1 LLPTECHVSG
11 FQQQT
16 LRQHE
21 TLGWGIVRD
30 DRVMATQSLERF
42 DAIVIGAGQ
51 AGPGVAR
58 HLASNGEQVAVVEQ
72 DRIGG
77 TCLNRGCRP
86 TKALRASARVAHLVR
101 TASAHGVTVS
111 NINVDFAAVMARKDR
126 LIDGWVDSATE
137 SLEETD
143 GITLV
148 HGQARFAGTKDGEH
162 LLTIAER
169 SLAAPKVFLNVGT
182 RATEPP
188 IPGLA
193 DVPWLDN
200 DRILHL
206 DSLPAHLVV
215 LGGGYIALELGQMFR
230 RLGSDV
236 TIIERGSQIA
246 GREDEDIASEITRFL
261 VAEGMAIHTG
271 TSVERVSA
279 NGADDGVRVH
289 TDSGVIDGSHLL
301 VAVGRTPNTDL
312 LDLGAA
318 GLAADEHGVI
328 STDGTFHTAVD
339 GIWALGDIN
348 GRGAFTHTSY
358 QDFQIVVDNLAGGTR
373 TADGRIPTYAM
384 FTDPPL
390 GRVGMSERE
399 ARQSGKR
406 VSMATLP
413 MSRHTRAQLDGE
425 TDGLIKLLVDADTDR
440 FLGAAT
446 LGLAGDE
453 IIQVV
458 SALMHADAS
467 CRVLA
472 EMLPIHPTVAEFFPT
487 ILAKLEPLA

>member
-1 LLPTECHVSG
+1 
-11 FQQQT
+11 
-16 LRQHE
+16 
-21 TLGWGIVRD
+21 
-30 DRVMATQSLERF
+30 MATHSLERF

-58 HLASNGEQVAVVEQ
+58 HLAAGGERVAVVEQ
-72 DRIGG
+72 DKVGG

-86 TKALRASARVAHLVR
+86 TKALRASARVAHLAR
-101 TASAHGVTVS
+101 TASVHGVTTGDVV
-111 NINVDFAAVMARKDR
+111 VDFAAAMARKDR
-126 LIDGWVDSATE
+126 LIDGWVDSSTK
-137 SLEETD
+137 SLEDTD
-143 GITLV
+143 GVTLV
-148 HGQARFAGTKDGEH
+148 HGQARFTGSEDGEH
-162 LLTIAER
+162 LLTVAER

-182 RATEPP
+182 RAAEPP

-193 DVPWLDN
+193 DVAWLDN

-206 DSLPAHLVV
+206 DSLPEHLVV

-230 RLGSDV
+230 RFGSEV
-236 TIIERGSQIA
+236 TIIERGQQIA
-246 GREDEDIASEITRFL
+246 GREDEDIAAEISRFL
-261 VAEGMAIHTG
+261 VADGVTVRTT
-271 TSVERVSA
+271 TSVDRVSA
-279 NGADDGVRVH
+279 NGAGVRVH

-312 LDLGAA
+312 LDLAA
-318 GLAADEHGVI
+318 VGLKPDEHGI
-328 STDGTFHTAVD
+328 IATDGTFHTAVN

-358 QDFQIVVDNLAGGTR
+358 QDYRIVIDNLAGGPR

-399 ARQSGKR
+399 ARRSGKP
-406 VSMATLP
+406 VLMATFP
-413 MSRHTRAQLDGE
+413 MSQHTRAQLDGE
-425 TDGLIKLLVDADTDR
+425 TAGLIKLLVDADTDR

-453 IIQVV
+453 IIQVI
-458 SALMHADAS
+458 SALMHADAP

-472 EMLPIHPTVAEFFPT
+472 DMLPIHPTVAEFFPT
-487 ILAKLEPLA
+487 ILNTLEPLA

>member
-1 LLPTECHVSG
+1 
-11 FQQQT
+11 
-16 LRQHE
+16 
-21 TLGWGIVRD
+21 
-30 DRVMATQSLERF
+30 MATHSLERF
-42 DAIVIGAGQ
+42 DVLVIGAGQ

-58 HLASNGEQVAVVEQ
+58 HFAAEGEQVAIVEQ
-72 DRIGG
+72 DKVGG

-86 TKALRASARVAHLVR
+86 TKALRASARVAHLAR
-101 TASAHGVTVS
+101 TASAHGVTTGDIV
-111 NINVDFAAVMARKDR
+111 VDFAATMARKDR
-126 LIDGWVDSATE
+126 LIDGWVDSSTK
-137 SLEETD
+137 SLEDTD

-148 HGQARFAGTKDGEH
+148 HGQARFTGSEDGEH
-162 LLTIAER
+162 QVAVGAR

-200 DRILHL
+200 DSVLHL
-206 DSLPAHLVV
+206 DTLPEHLVV

-230 RLGSDV
+230 RLGSEV
-236 TIIERGSQIA
+236 TIIERGRQIA
-246 GREDEDIASEITRFL
+246 GREDEDIAAEITRFL
-261 VAEGMAIHTG
+261 AAEGVTIRAT
-271 TSVERVSA
+271 TSVEQVSA
-279 NGADDGVRVH
+279 NGDGVGVH
-289 TDSGVIDGSHLL
+289 TSSEVIDGSHLL

-312 LDLGAA
+312 LDLATV
-318 GLAADEHGVI
+318 GLEADERGIVT
-328 STDGTFHTAVD
+328 TDGTFRTAVG
-339 GIWALGDIN
+339 GIWALGDVN

-358 QDFQIVVDNLAGGTR
+358 QDFQIVVDNLNGGTR

-406 VSMATLP
+406 ALIATFP
-413 MSRHTRAQLDGE
+413 MSEHTRAQLDGE
-425 TDGLIKLLVDADTDR
+425 TAGLIKLLVDADTER

-487 ILAKLEPLA
+487 ILGKLEPLA

>member
-1 LLPTECHVSG
+1 
-11 FQQQT
+11 
-16 LRQHE
+16 
-21 TLGWGIVRD
+21 VRD
-30 DRVMATQSLERF
+30 DRRMATQQSERF

-51 AGPGVAR
+51 AAPGLAR
-58 HLASNGEQVAVVEQ
+58 YLTARGERVAVVEQ
-72 DRIGG
+72 DKVGG

-86 TKALRASARVAHLVR
+86 TKAMRASARVAHVAR
-101 TASAHGVTVS
+101 TAREHGVSTGHVD
-111 NINVDFAAVMARKDR
+111 VDFAAVVARKDR
-126 LIDGWVDSATE
+126 LIDGWVDSSTK
-137 SLEETD
+137 SLEDTD
-143 GITLV
+143 GLSLV
-148 HGQARFAGTKDGEH
+148 HGQARFTGTEDGAH
-162 LLTIAER
+162 VVSVADR

-206 DSLPAHLVV
+206 DTLPEHLVV
-215 LGGGYIALELGQMFR
+215 IGGSYIALEFGQMFR
-230 RLGSDV
+230 RFGSAV
-236 TIIERGSQIA
+236 TILEREPHIA
-246 GREDEDIASEITRFL
+246 GREDDDIAAEITRFL
-261 VAEGMAIHTG
+261 EAEGVTVHTAIA
-271 TSVERVSA
+271 VERVEASD
-279 NGADDGVRVH
+279 GGVRVH
-289 TDSGVIDGSHLL
+289 TDAAGAIDGSHLL
-301 VAVGRTPNTDL
+301 LAVGRTPNTDL
-312 LDLGAA
+312 LDLGAV
-318 GLAADEHGVI
+318 GLETDGRGLIA
-328 STDGTFHTAVD
+328 TDGTFRTAVD

-358 QDFQIVVDNLAGGTR
+358 QDYEILVDSLAGGSR

-399 ARQSGKR
+399 ARQSGRR
-406 VSMATLP
+406 VLMATFP
-413 MSRHTRAQLDGE
+413 MSEHTRAVLEGE
-425 TDGLIKLLVDADTDR
+425 TAGLIKLLVDADSDR

-446 LGLAGDE
+446 LGIAGDE

-458 SALMHADAS
+458 SAVMHADAP

-487 ILAKLEPLA
+487 ILGRLAAL